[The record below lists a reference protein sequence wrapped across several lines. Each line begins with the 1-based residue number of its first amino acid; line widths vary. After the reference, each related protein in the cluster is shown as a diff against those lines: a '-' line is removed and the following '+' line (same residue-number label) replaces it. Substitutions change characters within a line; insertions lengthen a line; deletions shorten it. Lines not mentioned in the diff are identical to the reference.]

1 MSLTLTREEADAML
15 RRGSNAT
22 AGTPSSSRSKSKKKR
37 NSSGSGSGRRWPFSR
52 KSSKS
57 ISQQGTLN
65 ASDDILVVSPSP
77 IGGDL
82 EFSVPDPSSQIR
94 SSVSPQR
101 STSGSVDSESSLT
114 RSSGVN
120 VDDRVGVSSEQGVI
134 RRESGDVVVT
144 ETQQGDSEITG
155 E

>member
-134 RRESGDVVVT
+134 RRESGNVVT

>member
-15 RRGSNAT
+15 RRGSNSAS
-22 AGTPSSSRSKSKKKR
+22 GSSSSTRSKSKKKR
-37 NSSGSGSGRRWPFSR
+37 NSSGSGRRWPFSR

-57 ISQQGTLN
+57 ISQQGTSN
-65 ASDDILVVSPSP
+65 SGDDILVVSPSP

-82 EFSVPDPSSQIR
+82 EFSIPDASLR
-94 SSVSPQR
+94 SSLSPQR

-120 VDDRVGVSSEQGVI
+120 ADDRVGVASEQGVI
-134 RRESGDVVVT
+134 RESGNVVA
-144 ETQQGDSEITG
+144 EIQQGGSEIIG